1 MERYANPKQLAD
13 NIRRVRKIK
22 GLSQKD
28 VAEKMQVSRTLITA
42 YESGSVYPP
51 NLSALADAMGVDVKE
66 LILLAPLEHGVYD
79 SLTDD
84 LLKIAWLMDDKETQ
98 VDVTASLREI
108 EIGNGEKRTGA
119 PIHRLSD
126 QERAYVSKQL
136 MTLVDVIDLFAERR
150 EIGTSNN
157 TQETDIDRGN

>member
-1 MERYANPKQLAD
+1 MERYANARQLAQ
-13 NIRRVRKIK
+13 NIKRVRKIK

-28 VAEKMQVSRTLITA
+28 VADKMHVSRTLITA

-66 LILLAPLEHGVYD
+66 LILLDPLEHGIYE

-84 LLKIAWLMDDKETQ
+84 LLKIAWLMDDKTTT
-98 VDVTASLREI
+98 VVVRPSLRQIDAANPTPEPRHTLN
-108 EIGNGEKRTGA
+108 ER
-119 PIHRLSD
+119 
-126 QERAYVSKQL
+126 ERAYVSKQL
-136 MTLVDVIDLFAERR
+136 MTLVDVIDLFALKE
-150 EIGTSNN
+150 EENGTGNN